1 MTPVLDGLRAWDT
14 SDLVPVT
21 AATVMQW
28 VWGRRQPN
36 FPVRFSC
43 S

>member
-14 SDLVPVT
+14 SDLVPET